1 MADTPKNCKRL
12 RPLPLAFTRWLFS
25 ARRRSSKDTEK
36 NYEENRKLE
45 GKSLGYIFGQAVCPQ
60 FTVGKKK
67 MAGVGCEIAATYN
80 ALRLLGWNVSF
91 ADILRDYEQDGLVMR
106 GFVQGDMGTD
116 PFSIGDFLKA
126 HGTDTVSYTNY
137 EALASVIAEFKSSF
151 QVYIL
156 SFWNRNT
163 VFGGLHTVA
172 AYTSP
177 DDGKLHVFNRYNNST
192 EESVLDDLRSFI
204 PKNRFVVGYRIL
216 PAAK

>member
-1 MADTPKNCKRL
+1 MSETKKTRKL

-25 ARRRSSKDTEK
+25 VHRRLFKDADR
-36 NYEENRKLE
+36 NYEENRSLE
-45 GKSLGYIFGQAVCPQ
+45 APDMGFIYGQAVCPQ
-60 FTVGKKK
+60 FTLGKKK

-80 ALRLLGWNVSF
+80 ALRLLGRDASF
-91 ADILRDYEQDGLVMR
+91 AEILRDYEKAGYVMR

-126 HGTDTVSYTNY
+126 HGTDCVSYVNY
-137 EALASVIAEFKSSF
+137 DALASVMAEYKNSRE
-151 QVYIL
+151 VYIL

-177 DDGKLHVFNRYNNST
+177 NDGKLHVFNRYNNST
-192 EESVLDDLRSFI
+192 KETVFSSLGDYV
-204 PKNRFVVGYRIL
+204 PKNRFVVGYRL
-216 PAAK
+216 LAS